1 VFARLLAW
9 WNGVADS
16 LWALPLAIAA
26 AGGACALAALNIEL
40 PWTSQIA
47 WLYAGGAEQAPEFAA
62 SLVGAM
68 ITLTALA
75 FSITMVVLTLA
86 AQQLGPRLIQLFM
99 KDRGTQAS
107 LGLFLATIVYLL
119 LVLRALDGSD
129 EGTAP
134 SLAITGGTAL
144 VLASVVTLLIFVHAL
159 ARSIVA
165 DHVIARVGEALDDE
179 LERAFPAH
187 TAGREHAPPAGEH
200 ALELG
205 TRGYV
210 QYINY
215 EGLVR
220 DLSGCDGQIV
230 LAYSAG
236 DHIIHGE
243 VDAWG
248 HGADHEK
255 LLRALRSVVI
265 ISSQRT
271 SDQDPEWSVRQL
283 VEIGLRALSPGIN
296 DEFTALAVIDRLTL
310 SLSVLVTRD
319 QEAGVWSDKEGYPR
333 VFGPT
338 PSIAGIL
345 ESAFE
350 QLRESGSS
358 KHYVLER
365 IATSLMRLAA
375 IARPTNRP
383 PLEQQISNLR
393 ALAQG
398 SSLEPNAKQRILRA
412 LAPRELQTR
421 AAAKQEAK

>member
-1 VFARLLAW
+1 MFARLLAW

-165 DHVIARVGEALDDE
+165 DHVIARVGEALDDA
-179 LERAFPAH
+179 LERAFPVH
-187 TAGREHAPPAGEH
+187 TAGREHAPPATEH
-200 ALELG
+200 ELELS

-210 QYINY
+210 QFINY

-220 DLSGCDGQIV
+220 DLSSCDAQVI
-230 LAYSAG
+230 LAYSSG
-236 DHIIHGE
+236 EHIIHGE
-243 VDAWG
+243 ADG
-248 HGADHEK
+248 SRGADQDK
-255 LLRALRSVVI
+255 LVRALQSAVVV
-265 ISSQRT
+265 SSQRT
-271 SDQDPEWSVRQL
+271 AGQDPEWSVRQL